1 MNTSGVPNAPNPGT
15 SRTFQFDLND
25 VCCLKSNPS
34 LTGIVL
40 RTYLDVYPLG
50 PPEDDLMVSYTS
62 VPQDVL
68 TEYLQTGVPR
78 KGYVIVQFKWVS
90 QGCSLIHE
98 DDLELLDRCIN
109 FGSYVKRPD
118 DTMCGTV
125 IGASATCTLEPIAYR
140 NYDESLGEYG
150 SVEFNERLMPHS
162 RRRPGTDSSRPLP
175 IHDVP
180 LSEIMHH
187 EPFINDDLIIYH
199 QKLGIIRQVDRDA
212 ILRVS
217 NVPVS
222 LVDPKDL
229 EVPCHFDDNE
239 LIWMPKGQPC
249 RVVDTNLRYMEHDS
263 VIPGQ
268 YVCTKYKNM
277 RGINGGTVPKEDPRS
292 FAHGHVLSTPA
303 TEYKVEWLCTNV
315 FGLGTCEIPNGIET
329 LRASVFERDAVI
341 CDFEN
346 LSAGGTV
353 KSATSLQIGD
363 MIRFRDPKSAFQKYS
378 YQHIPPEETFGYD
391 MNMFHITSRKTAL
404 TVRWLDGN
412 VTTEDIKCLR
422 WDPGLDENIWPGS
435 IVVLKDG
442 IETMHWP
449 GLEST
454 SAYIRQLPSHRKHRE
469 SKIRAR
475 TVGVVQAVNIRER
488 IVTVRWYKDPYL
500 ILLHGGQILASLY
513 SKLGELGDTISQVS
527 LYELDVF
534 PCLERSHGDI
544 VLLAPDTIHTSVLTE
559 GSLSAYNIA
568 GPCTFSYTS
577 SLSLSQMH
585 SYLKDMSLAMFHWE
599 WFKSMTTVDTSPL
612 PPRHSHH
619 YQRKLSERSTADF
632 VGQIIAIDVN
642 GEITVRL
649 AGTCRDV
656 RVPFERIMMVM
667 DGGFTTPLGVPAPG
681 DLSTMSMNSAY
692 TYKEEGP
699 GVGDEEGLLHFDDE
713 EGLSS
718 DDDED
723 MSETTLREALRRY
736 VNDEDGI
743 LLEEEEWVS
752 GNDEE
757 EEEEAISGS
766 DVEDMSEIKC
776 AVYRYVNSSSADD
789 GYSEDADM
797 KTENDSDFDMRDAS
811 DGVVDQ
817 SEEMTSPPGFL
828 ILEGPPPS
836 DHHFISKDGAGGSAL
851 RVKRIQK
858 ECDILDES
866 LPPGIF
872 VRAWESRMDLLR
884 VLFIGPE
891 GTPYQYAPILIDFH
905 FPGDFPRK
913 PPEAF
918 FHSWIGGQG
927 RINPNLYEDGKIC
940 LSILGTWPTQNQEE
954 MWSATKSTVLQILVS
969 IMGLVLVQ
977 SPFYNEAGYEVFA
990 AEGGRRVESDK
1001 YTEKTFLTTRRYIK
1015 YALDHQVSG
1024 MEDIVDWNYLP
1035 SRLNSEDCSRP
1046 LLLRRAIDT
1055 ALAMIEHEGHTSS
1068 GEERSAS
1075 AFVSRLSLGAVVML
1089 RKYIT
1094 ELEALEVAATA

>member
-15 SRTFQFDLND
+15 SRTFRFDLND
-25 VCCLKSNPS
+25 
-34 LTGIVL
+34 
-40 RTYLDVYPLG
+40 RTFLDVYPLG

-68 TEYLQTGVPR
+68 TEYLQTGVVGPQPR

-150 SVEFNERLMPHS
+150 SVEFNEWLMPRS
-162 RRRPGTDSSRPLP
+162 CRRPEADSSRPLP

-180 LSEIMHH
+180 LSELMHH
-187 EPFINDDLIIYH
+187 EPFINDDLIIYR

-217 NVPVS
+217 SVPVS
-222 LVDPKDL
+222 LVDPKAL
-229 EVPCHFDDNE
+229 EVPCPFDDNE
-239 LIWMPKGQPC
+239 LIWMPKDQPC
-249 RVVDTNLRYMEHDS
+249 RVVDTNLRYMEQDY

-329 LRASVFERDAVI
+329 LRASVLERDAVI

-346 LSAGGTV
+346 STGGTV

-363 MIRFRDPKSAFQKYS
+363 MIRFRDPKSSSQKYS

-404 TVRWLDGN
+404 TVRWLDGS

-442 IETMHWP
+442 IETINWP
-449 GLEST
+449 GLEFT
-454 SAYIRQLPSHRKHRE
+454 SAYIRQLPSHRRHRE

-544 VLLAPDTIHTSVLTE
+544 VLLAPDTIHNSVLTE
-559 GSLSAYNIA
+559 GPLSAYNVA

-599 WFKSMTTVDTSPL
+599 WFKSTTTVDTTPL

-632 VGQIIAIDVN
+632 VGQIIAIDAN

-656 RVPFERIMMVM
+656 RVPLERIMMVM

-692 TYKEEGP
+692 TYKEGGP
-699 GVGDEEGLLHFDDE
+699 GGGDEEGLLQFDDE
-713 EGLSS
+713 EGISN
-718 DDDED
+718 DDEED
-723 MSETTLREALRRY
+723 MSETTLQEALRRY
-736 VNDEDGI
+736 VNGEEGI
-743 LLEEEEWVS
+743 LFDDDDDLIS

-757 EEEEAISGS
+757 EGEEAILGS

-776 AVYRYVNSSSADD
+776 AVYRYVNSGSTDA
-789 GYSEDADM
+789 GYSEDADI
-797 KTENDSDFDMRDAS
+797 KTGNDSDFDMRNAS
-811 DGVVDQ
+811 DGVIEQ
-817 SEEMTSPPGFL
+817 SEEVTLPPGFT
-828 ILEGPPPS
+828 ILEGAPPS
-836 DHHFISKDGAGGSAL
+836 DHHFISRDEAGGSTL
-851 RVKRIQK
+851 RTKRIQR
-858 ECDILDES
+858 EYDILGES
-866 LPPGIF
+866 LPPGIY

-891 GTPYQYAPILIDFH
+891 GTPYEYAPIVIDFH
-905 FPGDFPRK
+905 FPGDFPGK

-940 LSILGTWPTQNQEE
+940 LSILGTWPTQNPEE
-954 MWSATKSTVLQILVS
+954 MWSATKSTVLQVLVS

-1024 MEDIVDWNYLP
+1024 MEDIVAWNYLP
-1035 SRLNSEDCSRP
+1035 SRLKSEDCSRP

-1055 ALAMIEHEGHTSS
+1055 ALAMIEHYEHTGS

>member
-15 SRTFQFDLND
+15 SRTSKFDLND

-34 LTGIVL
+34 LTGIVV

-78 KGYVIVQFKWVS
+78 KGYVIVQFKW
-90 QGCSLIHE
+90 
-98 DDLELLDRCIN
+98 DDLELLDRYIN
-109 FGSYVKRPD
+109 FGSYVKRNAD
-118 DTMCGTV
+118 DTMCGT
-125 IGASATCTLEPIAYR
+125 PIAYR
-140 NYDESLGEYG
+140 KYDESLGEYG
-150 SVEFNERLMPHS
+150 SVEFNEWLIPCS
-162 RRRPGTDSSRPLP
+162 RRRPGADSSRPLP

-180 LSEIMHH
+180 LSELMHH
-187 EPFINDDLIIYH
+187 EPFMNDDLIIYR

-217 NVPVS
+217 NLPVS
-222 LVDPKDL
+222 LVDPKAL
-229 EVPCHFDDNE
+229 EVPCPFDDNE

-249 RVVDTNLRYMEHDS
+249 RVVDTNLRYMEQDY

-277 RGINGGTVPKEDPRS
+277 RGINGGIVPKEDPHS

-329 LRASVFERDAVI
+329 LRASVLERDAVI

-346 LSAGGTV
+346 LSTGGTV
-353 KSATSLQIGD
+353 KSATSLQISD

-404 TVRWLDGN
+404 TVRWLDGS

-442 IETMHWP
+442 IETMNWP

-454 SAYIRQLPSHRKHRE
+454 PAYIRELPSHRRHRE

-534 PCLERSHGDI
+534 PCLERSHGNI

-559 GSLSAYNIA
+559 GSLSAYNVA

-585 SYLKDMSLAMFHWE
+585 SYLKDMSLAMVHWE
-599 WFKSMTTVDTSPL
+599 WFKSTTTVDTSPL

-632 VGQIIAIDVN
+632 VGQIIAIDAN

-656 RVPFERIMMVM
+656 RIPFERIMMIM
-667 DGGFTTPLGVPAPG
+667 DGGFITPLGAPDLG
-681 DLSTMSMNSAY
+681 DLSTMSMNSAHA
-692 TYKEEGP
+692 YKEG
-699 GVGDEEGLLHFDDE
+699 GSGD
-713 EGLSS
+713 
-718 DDDED
+718 
-723 MSETTLREALRRY
+723 
-736 VNDEDGI
+736 
-743 LLEEEEWVS
+743 

-766 DVEDMSEIKC
+766 DVEDMSKIKC
-776 AVYRYVNSSSADD
+776 AVYRYVNYGSADD

-797 KTENDSDFDMRDAS
+797 KTKNDSSFDIRDAS
-811 DGVVDQ
+811 DGIVEQ
-817 SEEMTSPPGFL
+817 SEEMTLPPGFT
-828 ILEGPPPS
+828 
-836 DHHFISKDGAGGSAL
+836 
-851 RVKRIQK
+851 RIQK
-858 ECDILDES
+858 EYDILGES

-891 GTPYQYAPILIDFH
+891 GTPYEYAPIVIDFH

-918 FHSWIGGQG
+918 FHSWNSGQG

-940 LSILGTWPTQNQEE
+940 LSILGTWPTQNPEE
-954 MWSATKSTVLQILVS
+954 MWSATKSTVLQVLVS

-990 AEGGRRVESDK
+990 AEGGRRVDSDK

-1024 MEDIVDWNYLP
+1024 MEDIVAWNYLP
-1035 SRLNSEDCSRP
+1035 SRLKSEDYSRP

-1055 ALAMIEHEGHTSS
+1055 ALAMMKHYEHTGS

-1089 RKYIT
+1089 RKYVT
-1094 ELEALEVAATA
+1094 ELEALEVDATAKQKP

>member
-34 LTGIVL
+34 LTGIVV

-150 SVEFNERLMPHS
+150 SVEFNERLMPRS

-175 IHDVP
+175 VHDVP
-180 LSEIMHH
+180 LSELMHH

-329 LRASVFERDAVI
+329 LRASVLERDAVI

-346 LSAGGTV
+346 STGGTV

-363 MIRFRDPKSAFQKYS
+363 MIRFRDPKSSSQKYS

-404 TVRWLDGN
+404 TVRWLDGS
-412 VTTEDIKCLR
+412 VTTEDLKCLR

-449 GLEST
+449 GLETT
-454 SAYIRQLPSHRKHRE
+454 SAYIRQLPSHRRHRE

-475 TVGVVQAVNIRER
+475 AVGVVQAVNIRER

-559 GSLSAYNIA
+559 GSLSAYNVA

-599 WFKSMTTVDTSPL
+599 WFKSTTTVDTSPL

-713 EGLSS
+713 EG
-718 DDDED
+718 
-723 MSETTLREALRRY
+723 
-736 VNDEDGI
+736 
-743 LLEEEEWVS
+743 
-752 GNDEE
+752 
-757 EEEEAISGS
+757 

-811 DGVVDQ
+811 DGVVEQ
-817 SEEMTSPPGFL
+817 SEEMTLPPGFL

-851 RVKRIQK
+851 RIKRIQK

-905 FPGDFPRK
+905 FPEDFPRK

-940 LSILGTWPTQNQEE
+940 LSILGTWPTQNPDE
-954 MWSATKSTVLQILVS
+954 MWSATKSTILQVLVS

-1024 MEDIVDWNYLP
+1024 MEDIVAWNYLP

-1094 ELEALEVAATA
+1094 ELEALEVDAT